1 VVGILEVFSEHDV
14 TVVQKSREL
23 RDGEVPHA
31 PRVLILVGNAGVED
45 EAPPGCCG
53 FVDSAEGLDEE
64 GNGATLGNHLNNTLP
79 SPGCYF
85 GPEGNLGSLVALP
98 AGVVGPARVSK
109 W

>member
-1 VVGILEVFSEHDV
+1 MENI
-14 TVVQKSREL
+14 
-23 RDGEVPHA
+23 PHA
-31 PRVLILVGNAGVED
+31 PWVLILVGNANIEN

-64 GNGATLGNHLNNTLP
+64 GDGAALGNHLNNTLP

-85 GPEGNLGSLVALP
+85 GPEGDLGSLVALP
-98 AGVVGPARVSK
+98 AGMVGPARVSE

>member
-1 VVGILEVFSEHDV
+1 MVGILEVFSEHDV

-31 PRVLILVGNAGVED
+31 PRVLILVGDASVED
-45 EAPPGCCG
+45 EAPPGCCS

-79 SPGCYF
+79 SPGCNF

>member
-31 PRVLILVGNAGVED
+31 PRVLILVGDASVED